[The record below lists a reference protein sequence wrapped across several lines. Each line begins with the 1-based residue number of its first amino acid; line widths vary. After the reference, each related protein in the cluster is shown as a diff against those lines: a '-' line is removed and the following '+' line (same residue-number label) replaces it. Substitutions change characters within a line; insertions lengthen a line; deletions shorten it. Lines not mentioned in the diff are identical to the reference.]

1 LYRFPCLVLG
11 LLVLPLSILAA
22 DVKFGVDVL
31 RESNFEGLASKRV
44 GLVVNPASVDSR
56 LMSTVDVLANQNRF
70 KLTSLFGPEHGIYG
84 DEYAG
89 AKVEDR
95 PKDVRTG
102 IPVYSLYGRNRRPS
116 TQVRQ
121 NLDALVFD
129 LQDIGSRSYTYLSS
143 MKLCMDACAESDIE
157 FVVLDRPNPL
167 GGNRIEGPMLRDGFR
182 SFVSYLPIPYVH
194 GMTMGELAQFVQKRY
209 HPKYTKLRVIKMAG
223 WKREMMWE
231 DTGRQWV
238 PTSPHIPNERSAAAY
253 VATGILGEL
262 YVISIGVGYTQPFEL
277 CGAPWINGYALA
289 DSLNKEG
296 LKNTWFRPVH
306 FKPFYGTFLTVPC
319 QGVQVHFDPR
329 TAQSLIEINFRLMW
343 ALGPDRIL
351 AAAPKRHAMFDKV
364 CGTDEV
370 RKVLAEGGDLD
381 ALFAKWRTECDQFRK
396 ERADSLLY

>member
-1 LYRFPCLVLG
+1 
-11 LLVLPLSILAA
+11 
-22 DVKFGVDVL
+22 VKFGIDVL
-31 RESNFEGLASKRV
+31 RESNFEALAGKRV

-56 LMSTVDVLANQNRF
+56 LVSTVDVLANQKRF

-89 AKVEDR
+89 ARVQDT
-95 PKDVRTG
+95 PKDARTG

-143 MKLCMDACAESDIE
+143 MKLCMDACAESNVE

-167 GGNRIEGPMLRDGFR
+167 GGDRIEGPMLRDGFR

-209 HPKYTKLRVIKMAG
+209 HPKYTKLRVIKMNG
-223 WKREMMWE
+223 WKRQMMWE

-238 PTSPHIPNERSAAAY
+238 PTSPHIPTERSAAAY

-289 DSLNKEG
+289 DVLNKEG

-329 TAQSLIEINFRLMW
+329 TAENLIEINFRLMR
-343 ALGPDRIL
+343 ALGAERIL

-370 RKVLAEGGDLD
+370 RKVLSSGGDLD
-381 ALFAKWRTECDQFRK
+381 AEFAKWRAECDQFRK
-396 ERADSLLY
+396 ERAGSLLY